1 MRLVSW
7 IGHADIEAVVKQSS
21 QPGAIASTLK
31 NVTFSE
37 VHLLNN
43 YTDER
48 VPAYLSWLADNTEC
62 ALSSRLVSLSS
73 PIDFH
78 DIYIAADRLLT
89 DLAAVSSKPI
99 AVLLSPGTPAM
110 QAVWILLG
118 KTKHKV
124 TFYQSTLEQ
133 GVQKVDIPFEIAAEF
148 IPKHQD
154 QQATRLATG
163 QVPTNAAFDD
173 IITQNPHMLA
183 LKQQATTLAA
193 RNIPVLIYGESGT
206 GKELFA
212 TAIHNASPR
221 AKKPFIAINCGAIP
235 PELIDSTLFGHVKG
249 SFTGA
254 ANESAGCFRQADGGT
269 LFLDEFGELEPAAQV
284 RLLRALQSGEVQP
297 VGAAKS
303 SKVDVRLITATNK
316 DLLKEVVEG
325 RFREDLFY
333 RAAIGVLHLPPL
345 RVREGDL
352 LLLSERI
359 LESINAQLDHAE
371 HKKLYADAKNLI
383 LKQPWRGNI
392 RELQSTLLRASLFAA
407 GNKITAADIQQALF
421 AMPEGV
427 VDILGRDVSQGIDI
441 QELISEVIQ
450 HYIPRAMA
458 ESQNNKTKAAELLGF
473 KYYQTFNNWIKKHGI
488 E

>member
-7 IGHADIEAVVKQSS
+7 IGNADIEAVAKQSS
-21 QPGAIASTLK
+21 QHGAVASTLK
-31 NVTFSE
+31 HVTFSE
-37 VHLLNN
+37 AHLLNN
-43 YTDER
+43 YTDDR
-48 VPAYLSWLADNTEC
+48 VPAYLSWLADNVEC
-62 ALSSRLVSLSS
+62 LVTSRFVSLSS

-89 DLAAVSSKPI
+89 ELVAVSNEPI

-110 QAVWILLG
+110 QAMWILLG

-124 TFYQSTLEQ
+124 SFYQSTLEQ
-133 GVQKVDIPFEIAAEF
+133 GVQQVDIPFEIAAEF

-173 IITQNPHMLA
+173 IVTQNPHMID

-221 AKKPFIAINCGAIP
+221 ANKPFIAINCGAIP

-249 SFTGA
+249 AFTGA
-254 ANESAGCFRQADGGT
+254 ANDRAGCFQQADGGT

-284 RLLRALQSGEVQP
+284 RLLRALQSGEIQP
-297 VGAAKS
+297 VGAAKT

-316 DLLKEVVEG
+316 DLMKEVVEG

-345 RVREGDL
+345 REREGDL

-359 LESINAQLDHAE
+359 LESINTQLDHTE

-392 RELQSTLLRASLFAA
+392 RELQSTLLRASLSSAS
-407 GNKITAADIQQALF
+407 NKITAADIQQALF
-421 AMPEGV
+421 AMPEGDGDV
-427 VDILGRDVSQGIDI
+427 LGRDISQGVDI
-441 QELISEVIQ
+441 KELISEVIQ
-450 HYIPRAMA
+450 HYIPRAIA
-458 ESQNNKTKAAELLGF
+458 ASPNKSKAAKLLGF
-473 KYYQTFNNWIKKHGI
+473 NSFQTFDGWKKRHGI
-488 E
+488 K